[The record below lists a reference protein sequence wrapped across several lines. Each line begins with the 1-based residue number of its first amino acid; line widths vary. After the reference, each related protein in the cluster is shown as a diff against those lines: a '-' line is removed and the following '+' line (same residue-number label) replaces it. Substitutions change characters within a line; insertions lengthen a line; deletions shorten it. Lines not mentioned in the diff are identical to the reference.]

1 MKIIT
6 TRTASRIAV
15 VVLLL
20 TAFAFAETITLRDG
34 SKITGTITR
43 QTETV
48 VELKTTY
55 GTLTID
61 KSNITSID
69 FGGGSSQPAQQPSIM
84 NIIQQQQQ
92 QQQQQ
97 PPQLQQ
103 PSVASGGDYDQ
114 GYSVGKAAGYDDGV
128 KKGRAERKSAAL
140 TGSLIGWLAWI
151 LVVVVVAAA
160 SAGA

>member
-1 MKIIT
+1 MKIIAS
-6 TRTASRIAV
+6 RTVSRIAAAI
-15 VVLLL
+15 LFL
-20 TAFAFAETITLRDG
+20 TAYAIAETITLRDG
-34 SKITGTITR
+34 SKITGTITK
-43 QTETV
+43 QTETI

-69 FGGGSSQPAQQPSIM
+69 FGGGSSQPAQQPSIT

-97 PPQLQQ
+97 PQLQQ
-103 PSVASGGDYDQ
+103 PSVVSGGDYDQ
-114 GYSVGKAAGYDDGV
+114 GYSVGKSAGYDDGV

-151 LVVVVVAAA
+151 LVVVVVAA
-160 SAGA
+160 SSSGA

>member
-1 MKIIT
+1 MQTIASMT
-6 TRTASRIAV
+6 VSRIAAA
-15 VVLLL
+15 LLFL
-20 TAFAFAETITLRDG
+20 AAYAVAETITLRDG
-34 SKITGTITR
+34 SKITGTITK
-43 QTETV
+43 QTETI
-48 VELKTTY
+48 VELRTTY

-97 PPQLQQ
+97 PQQQQ
-103 PSVASGGDYDQ
+103 PSVVSVGDYDR
-114 GYSVGKAAGYDDGV
+114 GYSVGKAAGYDDGL
-128 KKGRAERKSAAL
+128 KKGKAERKSAAL

-151 LVVVVVAAA
+151 LVVVVAVA
-160 SAGA
+160 SSSGA